1 MNQTVAIILL
11 ALLAVAVI
19 SFLINLYNKLVL
31 LKFNVDKAYSNIDV
45 VLKQRADEIPNL
57 VSVAKSFMNH
67 EKDIL
72 TRLTEL
78 RTVYNTTKDSDK
90 KTELANET
98 SKGLSSFFAVSENYP
113 QLKSDALFKDLM
125 SQLEGTENRIT
136 VARNRYI
143 KAVQEYNVGI
153 RTFPNNLTAMA
164 FGYKEKPNFTVDNEK
179 AISTAPKVDFN
190 PAPSPTPSK

>member
-1 MNQTVAIILL
+1 MNQTVAVILL

-57 VSVAKSFMNH
+57 VSVAKNFMNY

-72 TRLTEL
+72 TKLTEL
-78 RTVYNTTKDSDK
+78 RTVYNTTTDSDK

-98 SKGLSSFFAVSENYP
+98 SKALSSFFAVSENYP
-113 QLKSDALFKDLM
+113 ELRSNNNFLELQKRISELENKISDRREFFNDSVNL
-125 SQLEGTENRIT
+125 
-136 VARNRYI
+136 
-143 KAVQEYNVGI
+143 YNIGI
-153 RTFPNNLTAMA
+153 HEFPNVILAKML
-164 FGYKEKPNFTVDNEK
+164 GYKDKTLLAVTEQEKQYHGVQF
-179 AISTAPKVDFN
+179 
-190 PAPSPTPSK
+190 

>member
-57 VSVAKSFMNH
+57 VSVAKHFMNY

-78 RTVYNTTKDSDK
+78 RTVYNTTTDSDK

-98 SKGLSSFFAVSENYP
+98 SKALSSFFAVSENYP
-113 QLKSDALFKDLM
+113 ELRSNNNFLELQKRISELENKISDRREFFNDSVNL
-125 SQLEGTENRIT
+125 
-136 VARNRYI
+136 
-143 KAVQEYNVGI
+143 YNIGI
-153 RTFPNNLTAMA
+153 HEFPNVILAKMLS
-164 FGYKEKPNFTVDNEK
+164 YKDKTLLEVTDQEKEYHGVQF
-179 AISTAPKVDFN
+179 
-190 PAPSPTPSK
+190 